1 MNKKLGTRIPDC
13 LVGAHEP
20 NRTKNLI
27 ICRCGCIA
35 GVDVHIML
43 PHYFSRSCGPGAD
56 PIKSALGHVTSNLCF
71 CIRCDMWIT

>member
-1 MNKKLGTRIPDC
+1 MWSRRPSPAA
-13 LVGAHEP
+13 VF
-20 NRTKNLI
+20 
-27 ICRCGCIA
+27 A

-56 PIKSALGHVTSNLCF
+56 PIKSTLGHVTSNLCF